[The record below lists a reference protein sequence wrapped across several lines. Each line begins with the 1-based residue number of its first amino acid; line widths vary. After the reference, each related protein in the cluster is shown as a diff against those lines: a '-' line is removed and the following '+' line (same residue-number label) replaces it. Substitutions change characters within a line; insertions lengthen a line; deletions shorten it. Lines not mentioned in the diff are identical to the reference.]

1 MIPIARPQ
9 VGEEEKALVWS
20 AMESGQLAQGARVQD
35 FQDQFAAFVGVP
47 HAVATSSGTTALHLA
62 LLALGVGPGDEVVT
76 VSFTFTATASPILH
90 VGARPVFIDVDPQT
104 FTMDPQQLEA
114 AIGPKTKAIIP
125 VSLYGHPAN
134 MPAILEIA
142 QRHGIPVIEDACQ
155 AHGAQLDGR
164 SSGAWG
170 IGVFSF
176 YPTKNMTTGEG
187 GIITT
192 SDAALADRAT
202 LLREHGMRERYRPE
216 ILGYN
221 FRMTDV
227 HASIGL
233 GQLPKLAAV
242 NDRRRAIAAR
252 YDRDLAGVVTPH
264 VADNVHH
271 VYHQYTLRVSHP
283 EEFARRLAERGVG
296 SNIYYPVPVHRQDPF
311 RALGLG
317 ETHLPV
323 TERLVEEILSIPVYP
338 ALRDSEVDT
347 VIDAVNATARELG
360 PLPTDG

>member
-9 VGEEEKALVWS
+9 VGDEEKALVWS
-20 AMESGQLAQGARVQD
+20 AMESGQLAQGSRVHE
-35 FQDQFAAFVGVP
+35 FQEQFAAFVGAP
-47 HAVATSSGTTALHLA
+47 YGVATSSGTTALHLG
-62 LLALGVGPGDEVVT
+62 LLALDVGPGDEVVT

-90 VGARPVFIDVDPQT
+90 VGARPVFVDVDPVS
-104 FTMDPQQLEA
+104 FTMDVEQLEA
-114 AIGPKTKAIIP
+114 AIGPRTKAIIP
-125 VSLYGHPAN
+125 VSLYGHPAD

-142 QRHGIPVIEDACQ
+142 DRHGVPVIEDACQ
-155 AHGAQLDGR
+155 AHGAQRDGR

-192 SDAALADRAT
+192 SDAGLADRAT

-233 GQLPKLAAV
+233 GQLPKLPAI
-242 NDRRRAIAAR
+242 NERRRAIAAR
-252 YDRDLAGVVTPH
+252 YDAELEGVVTPH
-264 VADNVHH
+264 VPANVQH
-271 VYHQYTLRVSHP
+271 VYHQYTLRVARP
-283 EEFARRLAERGVG
+283 AEFGRRLGERGVG
-296 SNIYYPVPVHRQDPF
+296 SNVYYPVPVHRQDPF
-311 RALGLG
+311 RALGLA
-317 ETHLPV
+317 ETRLPV
-323 TERLVEEILSIPVYP
+323 TERLVEEILSIPVHP
-338 ALRDSEVDT
+338 ALSDQEVDT
-347 VIDAVNATARELG
+347 IIDAVNTTAREFG
-360 PLPTDG
+360 PLPSDS

>member
-9 VGEEEKALVWS
+9 VGKEEKELVWS
-20 AMESGQLAQGARVQD
+20 AMESGQLAQGSRVHE
-35 FQDQFAAFVGVP
+35 FEDQFAAFVGAP

-90 VGARPVFIDVDPQT
+90 VGARPVFIDVDPVS
-104 FTMDPQQLEA
+104 FTMDPEQLEA
-114 AIGPKTKAIIP
+114 AIGPKTRAIIP

-142 QRHGIPVIEDACQ
+142 QRHGVPVIEDACQ
-155 AHGAQLDGR
+155 AHGAKLDGR
-164 SSGAWG
+164 SSGGWG

-192 SDAALADRAT
+192 SDADLAGKAS

-233 GQLPKLAAV
+233 GQLPKLPAV
-242 NDRRRAIAAR
+242 NERRRAIAAR
-252 YDRDLAGVVTPH
+252 YDAELQGVVTPH
-264 VADNVHH
+264 VPANVHH
-271 VYHQYTLRVSHP
+271 VYHQYTLRVAHP
-283 EEFARRLAERGVG
+283 EEFASRLKERGVG

-311 RALGLG
+311 RARGFG
-317 ETHLPV
+317 EVHLPV
-323 TERLVEEILSIPVYP
+323 TERLVEEILSIPVHP
-338 ALRDSEVDT
+338 ALSDQEVVT
-347 VIDAVNATARELG
+347 IIDAVNVTARELG
-360 PLPTDG
+360 PLPSDG